1 MTAVEI
7 AGIFSIRFHQKVG
20 AEIDEMKLHK
30 MLYLAQRESLIRTG
44 APLFSEN
51 IHAWK
56 YGPVVVEVRRAY
68 HADLIPKSLMTDG
81 VSHAELDIL
90 DYIFNTYAG
99 KNSWSLSR
107 LTHAEYSWQ
116 HAREADSAENDDCV
130 MTIDDISQDAR
141 RVASRRAAIKAL
153 GLA

>member
-1 MTAVEI
+1 MTVVEI
-7 AGIFSIRFHQKVG
+7 AGIFRAQFHKKFG

-30 MLYLAQRESLIRTG
+30 MLYLVQRESLIRMG
-44 APLFSEN
+44 RPLFSEN

-68 HADLIPKSLMTDG
+68 HAGSIPKTLMTDG
-81 VSHAELDIL
+81 VPPVELDIL
-90 DYIFNTYAG
+90 DYIFNTYAE

-116 HAREADSAENDDCV
+116 HAREADPIGNGDCV
-130 MTIDDISQDAR
+130 MPVADISRDAR

>member
-7 AGIFSIRFHQKVG
+7 ASHFSTQFRKKFG

-30 MLYLAQRESLIRTG
+30 MLYLAQRESLIRMG
-44 APLFSEN
+44 RPLFSEN
-51 IHAWK
+51 ILAWK

-68 HADLIPKSLMTDG
+68 HSGSIPKSLMTDG
-81 VSHAELDIL
+81 VPHAELDIL
-90 DYIFNTYAG
+90 DYVFNTYAE

-116 HAREADSAENDDCV
+116 HAREADPIENGDCV
-130 MTIDDISQDAR
+130 MPIADISLDAR

>member
-7 AGIFSIRFHQKVG
+7 AGVFSFRFRQKY
-20 AEIDEMKLHK
+20 ETDIDEMKLHK
-30 MLYLAQRESLIRTG
+30 MLYLAQRESLIRFG
-44 APLFSEN
+44 RPLFPET

-56 YGPVVVEVRRAY
+56 YGPVVLEVRRTY
-68 HADLIPKSLMTDG
+68 HADLIPQQVLSG
-81 VSHAELDIL
+81 SASRCELDVI
-90 DYIFNTYAG
+90 DYIFNTYSN

-116 HAREADSAENDDCV
+116 HARKAAVGAYGDCV
-130 MTIDDISQDAR
+130 MSIDDIAKDAQ
-141 RVASRRAAIKAL
+141 RVATRRAAIRAL

>member
-1 MTAVEI
+1 MKAVDI
-7 AGIFSIRFHQKVG
+7 AGVFSSRFHERTG

-44 APLFSEN
+44 NALYPEL
-51 IHAWK
+51 IRAWK
-56 YGPVVVEVRRAY
+56 YGPVVVEVRTAFRR
-68 HADLIPKSLMTDG
+68 HAIPRDVLCDRSDEAG
-81 VSHAELDIL
+81 VL
-90 DYIFNTYAG
+90 DYVFNTYAD

-116 HAREADSAENDDCV
+116 HAIASDPSGVGNPVMALADIAV
-130 MTIDDISQDAR
+130 DAR
-141 RVASRRAAIKAL
+141 RVAQRRAVLCAL

>member
-1 MTAVEI
+1 MTVVEI
-7 AGIFSIRFHQKVG
+7 AGIFRARFHKKFG

-30 MLYLAQRESLIRTG
+30 MLYLAQRESLIRMG
-44 APLFSEN
+44 RPLFSEN

-68 HADLIPKSLMTDG
+68 HAGSVPKTLMTDG
-81 VSHAELDIL
+81 VPSVELDVL
-90 DYIFNTYAG
+90 DYIFNTYAE

-116 HAREADSAENDDCV
+116 HAREADPAGNGDCV
-130 MTIDDISQDAR
+130 MPVADISQDAR

>member
-1 MTAVEI
+1 MNATDI
-7 AGIFSIRFHQKVG
+7 AGVFGIRFREKTG
-20 AEIDEMKLHK
+20 TEIDEMKLHK

-44 APLFSEN
+44 KPIFTEA

-56 YGPVVVEVRRAY
+56 YGPVVVEVRTAY
-68 HADLIPKSLMTDG
+68 RRHAIPERMTCDRSEDAD
-81 VSHAELDIL
+81 VL
-90 DYIFNTYAG
+90 DYIFNTYAD

-116 HAREADSAENDDCV
+116 HAIASDPSGVENPV
-130 MTIDDISQDAR
+130 MTLADIAVDAH
-141 RVASRRAAIKAL
+141 RVAERRMALRSL